1 MPVFGLNPL
10 FKFEFKII
18 MNSKDI
24 MYSIHNRDDSE
35 NLKKLQE
42 PKSLLRQERM
52 KKNLGNQDLH
62 YDLEEGFEPVTA
74 KQIEAT
80 GNQKQLSEN
89 QLQTIRDSSQT
100 TTQAKRESS
109 NALNK
114 NLRKSIKEG
123 IQEYDEITIRYNQI
137 LTNLVIS
144 NTVDSSLVKSVS
156 NLLNDLKSIQ
166 FRTRGRKFKFMHN

>member
-1 MPVFGLNPL
+1 
-10 FKFEFKII
+10 

-42 PKSLLRQERM
+42 SKSLLRQERM

-62 YDLEEGFEPVTA
+62 YDLEEDFEPVTA

-80 GNQKQLSEN
+80 ENQKQLSEN
-89 QLQTIRDSSQT
+89 QLQTLRDSSQT
-100 TTQAKRESS
+100 TTQAIRESS

-114 NLRKSIKEG
+114 NLQKSIKEG
-123 IQEYDEITIRYNQI
+123 IQEYDEITIRVKQI

-144 NTVDSSLVKSVS
+144 NTVDSSLVKTVS

-166 FRTRGRKFKFMHN
+166 SRTRGRKFKFMHN